1 MSGAGPTV
9 SEAGEIKH
17 LLGCTS
23 TKLSSISPNRPLPP
37 RANFRGIKKQQV
49 AASEGNA
56 FGRVVYC
63 SKQPRKTQARQLPLW
78 FPSFRACRLPWGA
91 HTHPWI
97 QTPGLEYTGDA
108 VGAEALRTVS
118 CSGATKHRLRS
129 PTLSLRTLR
138 VYFIKI
144 ATCLHDSS
152 NSSSPLCRN
161 FSHTPFFLI
170 YVGPNYTQI
179 INDCRSQSR

>member
-1 MSGAGPTV
+1 M
-9 SEAGEIKH
+9 H
-17 LLGCTS
+17 LEGLS
-23 TKLSSISPNRPLPP
+23 TAANSPERPKPDSSLCGSLP
-37 RANFRGIKKQQV
+37 
-49 AASEGNA
+49 
-56 FGRVVYC
+56 
-63 SKQPRKTQARQLPLW
+63 
-78 FPSFRACRLPWGA
+78 FRACRLPWGA

-108 VGAEALRTVS
+108 VGAEAFGTAS